1 MEGPDNCVLVDA
13 EDLAQIDGWWQSF
26 AGTDFAF
33 GNGASNLGSH
43 LFMEGQF
50 GFTVDVDKLHDTSYV
65 STMSLITPRTNAKK
79 VGEGESSVDLQGPE
93 LLIKEAR
100 RLRRRRWSMVGVVLV
115 VAVAATVFTVSQ
127 VSRSTP
133 ASLRSLLLKTS
144 DLPGGWNIKPAKT
157 PAPYPCTS
165 PDTVSS
171 LMGPSGV
178 GVTFE
183 RSGGSPILF
192 EYLTRSAS
200 TINAFGNAY
209 KPIMTFGSCA
219 DTANG
224 RQVDSS
230 TNDGVFYARSYGD
243 WSILS
248 KVTNVVKGIES
259 QLGYFLVRKG
269 HYMMI
274 VGYENKGSLDKSSIE
289 NFTKRA
295 LVKLNA

>member
-1 MEGPDNCVLVDA
+1 MMDRSHA
-13 EDLAQIDGWWQSF
+13 W
-26 AGTDFAF
+26 
-33 GNGASNLGSH
+33 AS
-43 LFMEGQF
+43 
-50 GFTVDVDKLHDTSYV
+50 
-65 STMSLITPRTNAKK
+65 A
-79 VGEGESSVDLQGPE
+79 
-93 LLIKEAR
+93 
-100 RLRRRRWSMVGVVLV
+100 RRWSMVGVVLV
-115 VAVAATVFTVSQ
+115 VALATIAITVSQ
-127 VSRSTP
+127 VTRSTP

-165 PDTVSS
+165 PDTVST
-171 LMGPSGV
+171 LLGRSGV

-192 EYLTRSAS
+192 EYLTKSAS

-219 DTANG
+219 DNAHG
-224 RQVDSS
+224 RHVDSS
-230 TNDGVFYARSYGD
+230 TNEGIFYARSYGD

-248 KVTNVVKGIES
+248 KVTNVVGGIES
-259 QLGYFLVRKG
+259 QLGYLLVRKG

-274 VGYENKGSLDKSSIE
+274 VGYENKGSLDKLSLE

>member
-1 MEGPDNCVLVDA
+1 
-13 EDLAQIDGWWQSF
+13 
-26 AGTDFAF
+26 
-33 GNGASNLGSH
+33 
-43 LFMEGQF
+43 
-50 GFTVDVDKLHDTSYV
+50 
-65 STMSLITPRTNAKK
+65 
-79 VGEGESSVDLQGPE
+79 
-93 LLIKEAR
+93 
-100 RLRRRRWSMVGVVLV
+100 
-115 VAVAATVFTVSQ
+115 
-127 VSRSTP
+127 
-133 ASLRSLLLKTS
+133 
-144 DLPGGWNIKPAKT
+144 
-157 PAPYPCTS
+157 
-165 PDTVSS
+165 
-171 LMGPSGV
+171 MGPSGV
-178 GVTFE
+178 GVTYE

-230 TNDGVFYARSYGD
+230 TNDGVFYARS
-243 WSILS
+243 WRLEASLS
-248 KVTNVVKGIES
+248 KVTNIVKGIES

-274 VGYENKGSLDKSSIE
+274 VGYENKGSLDKLSLE

>member
-1 MEGPDNCVLVDA
+1 MEGPDNRVLVDA
-13 EDLAQIDGWWQSF
+13 EDLAQIDARWQSF
-26 AGTDFAF
+26 SGTDFAF
-33 GNGASNLGSH
+33 GDGASNLGSH

-65 STMSLITPRTNAKK
+65 STMSLITPRTNAKE
-79 VGEGESSVDLQGPE
+79 VGKGESLIDLQSPE

-100 RLRRRRWSMVGVVLV
+100 RLRRRRWSIIGVVLA
-115 VAVAATVFTVSQ
+115 VAVAAVALTVSQ
-127 VSRSTP
+127 VSRSSP

-157 PAPYPCTS
+157 PAPYRCTS

-171 LMGPSGV
+171 LLGPSGV
-178 GVTFE
+178 GVTFK
-183 RSGGSPILF
+183 RSGGSPIFF

-200 TINAFGNAY
+200 AVNAFENAY
-209 KPIMTFGSCA
+209 KPIMTFGHCE
-219 DTANG
+219 DTAYG
-224 RQVDSS
+224 HLVDSS
-230 TNDGVFYARSYGD
+230 TNDGVFYARPYGD

-248 KVTNVVKGIES
+248 KFTNVVKGVES
-259 QLGYFLVRKG
+259 QLGYLLVRKD
-269 HYMMI
+269 HYLMI
-274 VGYENKGSLDKSSIE
+274 MGYENKGSLNKSSLE